1 MHQFM
6 PDISAITG
14 PPKLYG
20 PDNRL
25 LKPSSAYTYRRDAAR
40 RTGSLKNW
48 NPRTVYGKQAEAL
61 ERLDVVER
69 SVDLSYN
76 DPHAAG
82 VIDSFA
88 TTVVGAGLVPHPTLD
103 NDVLSLSKDEIRELQ
118 SAQRAAWQSWIPFAD
133 AGARMDFGQLQYLA
147 KTCMLRYGEYFV
159 LLPMIDDPDRP
170 YSLACQVIN
179 PLRVK
184 TPVDMLTNSDIRD
197 GIELGEY
204 GQAEAVWIKKTSN
217 SIMQLPDIS
226 ENFMRICVKRG
237 HRRNVLH
244 GFVCK
249 DPDQVRGWPFFAPA
263 MKYFRDFNDLLNAE
277 LVSNVVTAA
286 LSYFIEVSGGADPYG
301 VADNFMTNHQSTDR
315 SDRYEDVYPGQIMY
329 GSAGEKPHL
338 LSAQRP
344 GTTFEPFTKT
354 IKKSIAMAL
363 NIPYPVLFKDV
374 EGVNFAGFRSAM
386 LDAWR
391 VFLMER
397 SWHGSGF
404 CQPVYT
410 MLQEEAYLRGNLPIN
425 NFYDHPFAYTLSEW
439 RGAPKGDIEP
449 IKARKADIL
458 AISAGLKTR
467 TAVIVE
473 QGGGSFRSV
482 MDTLEEEQ
490 EIIREKG
497 LNLQTDISLN
507 DTEDPDDTEELDDDD
522 ERTNINE
529 N

>member
-1 MHQFM
+1 MLSQV
-6 PDISAITG
+6 
-14 PPKLYG
+14 KLYG
-20 PDNRL
+20 PDNKL
-25 LKPSSAYTYRRDAAR
+25 LKPSAVYTYQRDAAR

-48 NPRTVYGKQAEAL
+48 NPRPVYGKQAEAM

-69 SVDLSYN
+69 SIDLSYN

-88 TTVVGAGLVPHPTLD
+88 GTVIGAGLTPHPTMDPDIL
-103 NDVLSLSKDEIRELQ
+103 NLEKDDIRLIQ
-118 SAQRAAWQSWIPFAD
+118 ARQRAVWQSWTPIAD
-133 AGARMDFGQLQYLA
+133 AGGRMHFGQLQYLT
-147 KTCMLRYGEYFV
+147 KICMLRYGEYFV
-159 LLPMIDDPDRP
+159 LLPMLDDDQTRP
-170 YSLACQVIN
+170 YSLAVQVIN

-184 TPVDMLTNSDIRD
+184 TPVDMLHNPDIRD
-197 GIELGEY
+197 GIELGDY

-217 SIMQLPDIS
+217 NIMQLPDIS
-226 ENFMRICVKRG
+226 ANFKRIPVKQG

-286 LSYFIEVSGGADPYG
+286 LSYFIESGAGSDPYQM
-301 VADNFMTNHQSTDR
+301 AENFAASYNNTTEENPI
-315 SDRYEDVYPGQIMY
+315 RYEEVFPGQIMY
-329 GSAGEKPHL
+329 GSTGEKPHL
-338 LSAQRP
+338 LSANRP

-354 IKKSIAMAL
+354 IKKSISMAL

-391 VFLMER
+391 VFSMER
-397 SWHGSGF
+397 AWHGSGF

-410 MLQEEAYLRGNLPIN
+410 MLQEEAYLRGDLPIDD
-425 NFYDHPFAYTLSEW
+425 FYTFQQAYTYCEW

-449 IKARKADIL
+449 IKAVKADIL
-458 AISAGLKTR
+458 AVDAGFKTR
-467 TAVIVE
+467 EEVIVE
-473 QGGGSFRSV
+473 RGGGGFRAT
-482 MDTLEEEQ
+482 MDALEEEQ
-490 EIIREKG
+490 TVIREKG
-497 LNLQTDISLN
+497 LNLKTGIDLN
-507 DTEDPDDTEELDDDD
+507 EPDPDDEEGK
-522 ERTNINE
+522 NNNE
-529 N
+529 D